1 MWIRSFVL
9 LAVLLGLLAPAA
21 RASETEPPAD
31 ARSLRD
37 RLAERL
43 NSPETQLKLSQPV
56 GRVNNP
62 RDRARAQAAKPAK
75 PAPPKPWGYAGD
87 VGPDRWG
94 ELSPEY
100 KLCAVGTRQAPLD
113 LRDTLR
119 VDQEPIQFDYRPTL
133 FSVLDTGRTLLIT
146 PEPGNFITVGQRRYE
161 LQAIEARMPAETRI
175 RGERFDMSLHLLH
188 RDAEGRLAMLAL
200 QLRRNPG
207 DETDQPVLQR
217 FWNHLPL
224 EKQVTEKASV
234 PADLAQLLPVDRAY
248 FSFMGSLTTP
258 PCTEG
263 VLWLVMRDP
272 LPVSTQQLAVMERLY
287 PANARPVQPAGGRII
302 KESF

>member
-9 LAVLLGLLAPAA
+9 LFCLLAAA
-21 RASETEPPAD
+21 RADEPTPPAE
-31 ARSLRD
+31 AKSLRE

-43 NSPETQLKLSQPV
+43 NEPQTQLKLANPT
-56 GRVNNP
+56 GRVVNP
-62 RDRARAQAAKPAK
+62 RDKPRPSKPAK

-87 VGPDRWG
+87 VGPERWG
-94 ELSPEY
+94 ELSPDY
-100 KLCAVGTRQAPLD
+100 KLCAVGTRQSPLD
-113 LRDTLR
+113 LRDTLK
-119 VDQEPIQFDYRPTL
+119 VDQEAIQFEYRSTL

-146 PEPGNFITVGQRRYE
+146 PEPGSFITVGQRRYE

-175 RGERFDMSLHLLH
+175 RGERFDMSLQLLH

-200 QLRRNPG
+200 QLRRG
-207 DETDQPVLQR
+207 DEDQPVLQR

-224 EKQVTEKASV
+224 EKQQTEKASV
-234 PADLAQLLPVDRAY
+234 PVDLAQLLPADRAY

-263 VLWLVMRDP
+263 VLWLVMREP
-272 LPVSTQQLAVMERLY
+272 LPVSSQQLAVMQRLY

>member
-1 MWIRSFVL
+1 MWIRPLAL
-9 LAVLLGLLAPAA
+9 LLCLLTLAAGA
-21 RASETEPPAD
+21 DEPGNAND
-31 ARSLRD
+31 AKALRD

-43 NSPETQLKLSQPV
+43 NDPETQLKLANPT
-56 GRVNNP
+56 GRVVNP
-62 RDRARAQAAKPAK
+62 RDRPKPAAKPVK

-87 VGPDRWG
+87 VGPERWG
-94 ELSPEY
+94 ELSPDN
-100 KLCAVGTRQAPLD
+100 KLCAVGTRQSPLD
-113 LRDTLR
+113 LRDTLK
-119 VDQEPIQFDYRPTL
+119 VDQEPIQFDYKPAL

-161 LQAIEARMPAETRI
+161 LQAIEARMPAEMRI
-175 RGERFDMSLHLLH
+175 RGERFDMSLQLLH
-188 RDAEGRLAMLAL
+188 RDADGRLAMLAL
-200 QLRRNPG
+200 QLRRA
-207 DETDQPVLQR
+207 DEDQAVLQR

-224 EKQVTEKASV
+224 EKQQTEKASV
-234 PADLAQLLPVDRAY
+234 PVDLAQLLPADRAY

-263 VLWLVMRDP
+263 VLWLVMREP
-272 LPVSTQQLAVMERLY
+272 LSVSAQQLAVMQRLY